1 MKAFCDVHTH
11 NFLSKC
17 SHDNQSTPAGYVDRA
32 AELGLRL
39 LGFANHCWDERV
51 EGASSWYHDQ
61 SLAFQMQIKNNIPKD
76 TKGVRVLVGIET
88 EYCGMSDTLGITA
101 EGAKENQLD
110 FVLIPHTHV
119 HMRNFVMPYAAEE
132 VKKRA
137 ELAEFLRTQSPIPM
151 EEETIEKLV
160 DAYPRR
166 KLITDIPP
174 YGEFVSDFMVQS
186 FESLMNNEEFNKL
199 IKVVPVSVAHPFQ
212 PVGDGDLRDFM
223 LKRIPDETFTRLFRM
238 AAEKGVGLEINGN
251 CNEPEMLRVLKLA
264 REAGCRFTL
273 GSDTHSIEVMSRI
286 FATDP
291 TIEALGLTEDDFMDF
306 CR

>member
-11 NFLSKC
+11 NFLSNC
-17 SHDNQSTPAGYVDRA
+17 SHDNQSTPASYVDRA
-32 AELGLRL
+32 AELGLRV

-51 EGASSWYHDQ
+51 EGASAWYHDQ
-61 SLAFQMQIKNNIPKD
+61 SLAFQMQIKNNIPDD

-101 EGAKENQLD
+101 EGAKEHQLD

-119 HMRNFVMPYAAEE
+119 HMRNFVMPFAAEE
-132 VKKRA
+132 EEKRA
-137 ELAEFLRTQSPIPM
+137 QLTEFLRTQAPFPM
-151 EEETIEKLV
+151 EEETIRKMV
-160 DAYPRR
+160 DSYPRR
-166 KLITDIPP
+166 KLITDFPP
-174 YGEFVSDFMVQS
+174 YVEYVSDFMVQS

-199 IKVVPVSVAHPFQ
+199 IKVVPVSIAHPFQ
-212 PVGDGDLRDFM
+212 PVGDGDLRHLM
-223 LKRIPDETFTRLFRM
+223 LKRIPDETFIRLFRM
-238 AAEKGVGLEINGN
+238 TAEKGVGLEINSS
-251 CNEPEMLRVLKLA
+251 CYEPEMLRILKLA

-273 GSDTHSIEVMSRI
+273 GSDTHSIESMAGI
-286 FATDP
+286 FRTEP